1 MAFLTGAGRVGRLHY
16 LLVNVACA
24 IGIFAPFVLGT
35 TVDPA
40 TGEAPPMP
48 AAMALLLV
56 LMWLAGMWVAVA
68 NAVRRFHDCGRSGWL
83 VLLCMLPLLGAAAGL
98 YLLFNRGDELP
109 NAYGPPPGAADPN
122 AMRAQLAQLEA
133 VTAPYRQAQAGDADI
148 DSAGDLRAPAP
159 SAWAADA
166 LTFDPDALYREN
178 PGLAP
183 PR

>member
-16 LLVNVACA
+16 LLVNVGCT
-24 IGIFAPFVLGT
+24 IGIFVPFLLGT

-40 TGEAPPMP
+40 TGEAAPMP
-48 AAMALLLV
+48 AAMGLLLV
-56 LMWLAGMWVAVA
+56 LMWLAGMWVGVA
-68 NAVRRFHDCGRSGWL
+68 NAIRRFHDCGRSGWL
-83 VLLCMLPLLGAAAGL
+83 VLLCVVPLLGAAAGL
-98 YLLFNRGDELP
+98 YLLFNPGDPLP
-109 NAYGPPPGAADPN
+109 NAYGPPPGAPDPN

-133 VTAPYRQAQAGDADI
+133 VTAPYRQAQQGDGAD
-148 DSAGDLRAPAP
+148 DGDPRAPAP